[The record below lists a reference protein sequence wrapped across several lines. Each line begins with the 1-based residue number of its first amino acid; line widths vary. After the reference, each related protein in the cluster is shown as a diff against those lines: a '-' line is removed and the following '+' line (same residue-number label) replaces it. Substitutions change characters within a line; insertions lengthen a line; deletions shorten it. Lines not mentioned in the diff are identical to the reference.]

1 MTQKEQ
7 RGSAKQTLPN
17 AGELAETM
25 GKKQVE
31 AMVDMQKELI
41 QATEEL
47 NREWVERLKAEA
59 ELATEFAGK
68 VTAAKS
74 IPETAA
80 ICQEW
85 MQRRMEMFAA
95 DMQKLTT
102 LTARLLPR
110 GWPGGSS

>member
-1 MTQKEQ
+1 
-7 RGSAKQTLPN
+7 
-17 AGELAETM
+17 M

-41 QATEEL
+41 QATEDL
-47 NREWVERLKAEA
+47 NREWVERLKAET

-68 VTAAKS
+68 ITAAKS
-74 IPETAA
+74 IPEMAA
-80 ICQEW
+80 IYQEW

>member
-31 AMVDMQKELI
+31 AMVDMQKEFI
-41 QATEEL
+41 HATEEL
-47 NREWVERLKAEA
+47 NREWAERLKEEA
-59 ELATEFAGK
+59 EVATEFAGK
-68 VTAAKS
+68 FAAAKS

-80 ICQEW
+80 IWQEW
-85 MQRRMEMFAA
+85 VRRRTEM
-95 DMQKLTT
+95 
-102 LTARLLPR
+102 LTADIQKFTTVTARFLPK
-110 GWPGGSS
+110 GWQGGSS